1 MKKILFTI
9 IISIV
14 FSIVM
19 TASVY
24 ASTGKTNYPN
34 VNFRAE
40 ATTDSESMGKI
51 PEGTTVEIISYEDDW
66 YKVKYNGKTGYVASK
81 FLKDLYVEGTY
92 SKIKTVTS
100 NDTLNYTKKKL
111 TKYTQYAFKVRSY
124 KVIDGEKYFGTYS
137 NVKKVTIKK

>member
-40 ATTDSESMGKI
+40 ATTDSESFKFIWIKSSDRSEAFIMSVLKYLCLI
-51 PEGTTVEIISYEDDW
+51 IVYEIKSIVRFFQGFIQSC
-66 YKVKYNGKTGYVASK
+66 NM
-81 FLKDLYVEGTY
+81 L
-92 SKIKTVTS
+92 IKS
-100 NDTLNYTKKKL
+100 
-111 TKYTQYAFKVRSY
+111 
-124 KVIDGEKYFGTYS
+124 
-137 NVKKVTIKK
+137 

>member
-40 ATTDSESMGKI
+40 ATTDSES
-51 PEGTTVEIISYEDDW
+51 
-66 YKVKYNGKTGYVASK
+66 
-81 FLKDLYVEGTY
+81 
-92 SKIKTVTS
+92 
-100 NDTLNYTKKKL
+100 
-111 TKYTQYAFKVRSY
+111 
-124 KVIDGEKYFGTYS
+124 
-137 NVKKVTIKK
+137 